1 MEVMEQVS
9 DVTALLTVDEQLL
22 RAELCRKS
30 FFFFVKEFW
39 STIIAED
46 PVYNW
51 HIKYL
56 CDELQEVAE
65 RLKRREKKEHDIIIN
80 IPPGSSKSTIVS
92 QMYPAWCWTID
103 PSMRII
109 GSSHSKTLSIDQA
122 EKCRIIIQSQK
133 YKAYFPEI
141 TILHTTEAKSHFKN
155 NFNGERYA
163 TSTGESRIGIHGH
176 LIIVDDPL
184 NPKEAESEPQRNT
197 ANKHISQTLSTRK
210 VDKKLTVTII
220 VMQRLHE
227 NDPTGYMLKR
237 KGESIKHIC
246 LPAEDSNQVKPAELR
261 AKYVD
266 GLMDPVR
273 MDKAVLAEAKSDLGS
288 YGYAGQ
294 FKQVPADI
302 GGGIIK
308 RHWFG
313 KFTID
318 QMIQRA
324 NELKVQPVFQ
334 YVIDGAYTDDPDN
347 DATGIQCCCKIGN
360 LAYILDV
367 SIVRKEFPDL
377 IQHIKQFVAKNG
389 MAAQSRIY
397 VEPKA
402 TGKSIVQQMKAQTS
416 LAIVEDENP
425 ESSKLVRAV
434 AITPFVEAGRVLL
447 LEGAPWVES
456 YLDEVTT
463 FPKAAH
469 DERVDMLVMM
479 CRRFFVNNNSFK
491 GSYTV

>member
-1 MEVMEQVS
+1 MEVMEQVKEA
-9 DVTALLTVDEQLL
+9 TELLTVDERLI
-22 RAELCRKS
+22 RAALCRKS

-39 STIIAED
+39 ETIIAED
-46 PVYNW
+46 PVWNW

-56 CDELQEVAE
+56 CDELQAVAE

-92 QMYPAWCWTID
+92 QMFPAWCWVID

-122 EKCRIIIQSQK
+122 EKCRIIIQSEK
-133 YKAYFPEI
+133 YQTYFPEI

-163 TSTGESRIGIHGH
+163 TSTGESRIGIHAH

-210 VDKKLTVTII
+210 VDKKVTVTII
-220 VMQRLHE
+220 IMQRLHE
-227 NDPTGYMLKR
+227 NDPTGHMLK
-237 KGESIKHIC
+237 KGKDIKHIC
-246 LPAEDSNQVKPAELR
+246 LPAELSNKVKPEEVKAM
-261 AKYVD
+261 YVN
-266 GLMDPVR
+266 GLLDPVR
-273 MDKAVLAEAKSDLGS
+273 MDAAVLSEAKTDLGS
-288 YGYAGQ
+288 FGYAGQ
-294 FKQVPADI
+294 FKQEPADI
-302 GGGIIK
+302 GGGILK

-313 KFTID
+313 RFTIE

-324 NELKVQPVFQ
+324 TELRVTPVFQ

-389 MAAQSRIY
+389 MVAQSRIY

-447 LEGAPWVES
+447 LDGAPWVES

-479 CRRFFVNNNSFK
+479 CRRFFVNNKSFK